1 MKKINCIILLI
12 CISVAASAQN
22 FSIIGKVVDS
32 ANGQPLSKASAFCQN
47 TTFGTVTNNDGLFY
61 LNLPNGG
68 YDLVISYTGYEKKLQ
83 RISNTQSN
91 KDTIVFVMAPL
102 DNSMEQVAV
111 VASNEVADG
120 WNKYGKFFT
129 DNFIGTT
136 PNAGECVIQNPEAL
150 RFFYTKKRNRL
161 KVTAKEDVV
170 VVNNALGYKIRY
182 QLDSFSYDYNN
193 NVSQYTGYPF
203 FEEMDSTEDV
213 KTDWEKNRAKTYL
226 GSRLHFMRA
235 LYDSMVVEEGFMVEK
250 MDKGSRSTTASK
262 VENIYDTANYYVD
275 TSGVIMSWNGR
286 YRVSYTKVHPDKKFL
301 AEYKL
306 PLNTV
311 LQVTLL
317 NIADIFV
324 IEQNGYFYDQYDVV
338 NSGYWAWKKLAET
351 LPYNYEYQ

>member
-1 MKKINCIILLI
+1 
-12 CISVAASAQN
+12 
-22 FSIIGKVVDS
+22 
-32 ANGQPLSKASAFCQN
+32 
-47 TTFGTVTNNDGLFY
+47 
-61 LNLPNGG
+61 
-68 YDLVISYTGYEKKLQ
+68 
-83 RISNTQSN
+83 
-91 KDTIVFVMAPL
+91 
-102 DNSMEQVAV
+102 
-111 VASNEVADG
+111 
-120 WNKYGKFFT
+120 
-129 DNFIGTT
+129 
-136 PNAGECVIQNPEAL
+136 VIQNPEAL

-250 MDKGSRSTTASK
+250 MDKGSKSTTASK